1 MTPYHSQYWA
11 HLLTLK
17 GAGGTIE
24 NLTRSISSARVDLNP
39 HQIDAALFALRSPL
53 SKGAILADEVGLGKT
68 IEAGIVLSQRWA
80 ERKRRILLIVPA
92 TLRKQWQQELDE
104 KFYLPSFVLDG
115 GMFNRLRKQGE
126 TNPFMQNDKIVIC
139 SYHFIS
145 AKAPSVQGV
154 PWDLVVIDEAHRL
167 RNVFKPQSKMAR
179 RIADSIGPAQKLLL
193 TATPLQNSLMELYG
207 LVSIIDEHIFGD
219 AASFRDQF
227 VRAGSEAERNS
238 QLRNRLNPVCIRT
251 LRKQVVEYVSYTKR
265 IPITQDFTPSDDEH
279 QLYESVSAFLQREN
293 LVSLPASQR
302 HLITL
307 VLRKLLASST
317 FAIAGTLQGLVGRLR
332 EMQNNLP
339 KQQNQID
346 PVIETVEENDADD
359 DSLLIDESD
368 FESICELQDEW
379 EPDEEI
385 DGVAV
390 QVTSAEP
397 VTTTQP
403 QKTPAN
409 TGQDYIDPKLLEEE
423 LQELLGFSKLASR
436 ITINA
441 KGEALIPALEIA
453 LRRAAELG
461 AERKAVIFTESR
473 RTQTYL
479 FDLLSKKGYDGELV
493 LMNGSNADPLSKEIY
508 EDWLK
513 RHAGQ
518 ECVSGSKA
526 VDIKAA
532 IVEEFK
538 DRASILIATEAAAE
552 GVNLQFCSLVVNFD
566 LPWNPQRI
574 EQRIGRCHRYGQ
586 KHDVVVVNFL
596 NRRNQADE
604 RVFEILSEKFTL
616 FDGVFGASDQVLG
629 ALESGVD
636 IERRIAAVYQ
646 TCRDP
651 AQIAAAFDQ
660 LQSDLDDQI
669 KVRMDDT
676 RQVLLENFDEE
687 VAARLKVHRDKTLE
701 SLGER
706 ERWLLNLTRS
716 ELNGDAT
723 FDPNEPRFKLKKG
736 SDPDSA
742 KHPEGRS
749 GYRGLTPFSALARSG
764 YYHFDWRKANENG
777 DAFYRQEHPLAT
789 AIIESAIQR
798 KLNSATLNFNYA
810 AYGSV
815 VSVLE
820 PLLGQSGWL
829 ELSKLTINSLDVEEF
844 LLLTGVTD
852 DGTVLD
858 ADVCGKLL
866 SIPATVEDS
875 VEGLLPDLSASR
887 DTELTKRVREV
898 EQRNLK
904 HFDEEVLKLDHW
916 SDDLKQGLEREIKE
930 LDKEIRE
937 ARKVAALAA
946 SLAEKLEAQKQIKSL
961 ESNRKEK
968 RKRLYEAQ
976 DEIDSRRDELIGQ
989 IEVQLGQKKSVSPLF
1004 GVRWTLEG
1012 AK

>member
-1 MTPYHSQYWA
+1 MTPYQSQYWA

-17 GAGGTIE
+17 GAGGSIE
-24 NLTRSISSARVDLNP
+24 NLTRSISNARVDLNP
-39 HQIDAALFALRSPL
+39 HQVDAALFALRSPL

-104 KFYLPSFVLDG
+104 KFYLPSTVLDG
-115 GMFNRLRKQGE
+115 ASFNRLRNQGN
-126 TNPFMQNDKIVIC
+126 TNPFMQDDKIVIC
-139 SYHFIS
+139 SYHFVS
-145 AKAPSVQGV
+145 AKAACVQGV
-154 PWDLVVIDEAHRL
+154 PWDLIVIDEAHRL
-167 RNVFKPQSKMAR
+167 RNVFKPQNRMAR
-179 RIADSIGPAQKLLL
+179 RIADSIGPAHKLLL

-207 LVSIIDEHIFGD
+207 LVSIIDEHVFGD
-219 AASFRDQF
+219 AGSFRDQF
-227 VRAGSEAERNS
+227 VKAGSDSERNT
-238 QLRNRLNPVCIRT
+238 QLRCRLNPICIRT
-251 LRKQVVEYVSYTKR
+251 LRKQVIEYVPYTKR

-317 FAIAGTLQGLVGRLR
+317 FAIAGTLQGLVARLR
-332 EMQNNLP
+332 SIQDTQAAPSAVSKPEP
-339 KQQNQID
+339 IES
-346 PVIETVEENDADD
+346 VIASEDD
-359 DSLLIDESD
+359 DSLLIDETD
-368 FESICELQDEW
+368 FEPIFELRDEW
-379 EPDEEI
+379 EPEDDEEPEKP
-385 DGVAV
+385 AV
-390 QVTSAEP
+390 QP
-397 VTTTQP
+397 VAA
-403 QKTPAN
+403 QKPNPVQSDATPAEV
-409 TGQDYIDPKLLEEE
+409 QVDPVALEEE
-423 LQELLGFSKLASR
+423 LQELLGFSQLASR

-441 KGEALIPALEIA
+441 KGEALLPALETA
-453 LRRAAELG
+453 FKRASELG

-479 FDLLSKKGYDGELV
+479 FDLLSSHGYDGQLV
-493 LMNGSNADPLSKEIY
+493 LMNGSNADPLSKRIY
-508 EDWLK
+508 EDWIK

-518 ECVSGSKA
+518 ECVSGSKP

-538 DRASILIATEAAAE
+538 YRASILIATEAAAE

-596 NRRNQADE
+596 NRRNEADE
-604 RVFEILSEKFTL
+604 RVFELLSEKFQL

-646 TCRDP
+646 TCRTP
-651 AQIAAAFDQ
+651 AEIAAAFDQ
-660 LQSDLDDQI
+660 LQSELDDQI
-669 KVRMDDT
+669 QVRMDDT
-676 RQVLLENFDEE
+676 REVLLENFDEE

-706 ERWLLNLTRS
+706 ERWLFNLTRS
-716 ELNGDAT
+716 ELNGDAS
-723 FDPNEPRFKLKKG
+723 FDSNEPRFHYSG
-736 SDPDSA
+736 S
-742 KHPEGRS
+742 
-749 GYRGLTPFSALARSG
+749 LAQG
-764 YYHFDWRKANENG
+764 GHYHFDWKKANENG
-777 DAFYRQEHPLAT
+777 DSFYRLGHPLAT
-789 AIIESAIQR
+789 AIVERAIR
-798 KLNSATLNFNYA
+798 RDLKTATIAFDYA
-810 AYGSV
+810 SYGSV
-815 VSVLE
+815 VSLLE

-829 ELSKLTINSLDVEEF
+829 ELSKLTISSLDIEEF
-844 LLLTGVTD
+844 VVLTGMAD

-858 ADVCGKLL
+858 ADICSKLL
-866 SIPATVEDS
+866 SLPAHVVDEAA
-875 VEGLLPDLSASR
+875 EKIPDLSANRSA
-887 DTELTKRVREV
+887 EVTKRVKEV
-898 EQRNLK
+898 EQRNMK

-937 ARKVAALAA
+937 ARKVASLAG
-946 SLAEKLEAQKQIKSL
+946 SLAEKLEAQKHIKTL

-976 DEIDSRRDELIGQ
+976 DEIDSRRDELIEQ
-989 IEVQLGQKKSVSPLF
+989 IEGQLGQQKSLSSLF
-1004 GVRWTLEG
+1004 AIRWNLEG
-1012 AK
+1012 SK

>member
-1 MTPYHSQYWA
+1 MTPYQSQYWA

-17 GAGGTIE
+17 GAGGSIE
-24 NLTRSISSARVDLNP
+24 NLTRSISNARVDLNP
-39 HQIDAALFALRSPL
+39 HQVDAALFALRSPL

-104 KFYLPSFVLDG
+104 KFYLPSTVLDG
-115 GMFNRLRKQGE
+115 ASFNRLRAQGQP
-126 TNPFMQNDKIVIC
+126 NPFMQDDTIVIC
-139 SYHFIS
+139 SYHFVS
-145 AKAPSVQGV
+145 AKAASVHGV

-167 RNVFKPQSKMAR
+167 RNVFKPQNRMAR
-179 RIADSIGPAQKLLL
+179 RIADAIGPAHKLLL

-207 LVSIIDEHIFGD
+207 LVSLIDEHVFGD

-227 VRAGSEAERNS
+227 VKAASDVERNS
-238 QLRNRLNPVCIRT
+238 QLRSRLNSICIRT

-279 QLYESVSAFLQREN
+279 RLYESVSEFLQREN

-317 FAIAGTLQGLVGRLR
+317 FAIAGTLQGLVKRLR
-332 EMQNNLP
+332 NI
-339 KQQNQID
+339 QQSTFSSPRPLGGEGLGVRGCID
-346 PVIETVEENDADD
+346 NEF
-359 DSLLIDESD
+359 LLIDETD
-368 FESICELQDEW
+368 FEPIFELQDEW
-379 EPDEEI
+379 DPDDAPESSIPQTPRSSFEPTVS
-385 DGVAV
+385 VA
-390 QVTSAEP
+390 
-397 VTTTQP
+397 TQ
-403 QKTPAN
+403 QSN
-409 TGQDYIDPKLLEEE
+409 DQIDPVALEEE
-423 LQELLGFSKLASR
+423 LQELLGFSQLASR
-436 ITINA
+436 ITTNA
-441 KGEALIPALEIA
+441 KGEALLPALEIA
-453 LRRAAELG
+453 FNRASQLG

-479 FDLLSKKGYDGELV
+479 FDLLSSHGYAGQLV
-493 LMNGSNADPLSKEIY
+493 LMNGSNTDPLSKEIY
-508 EDWLK
+508 EDWIK

-518 ECVSGSKA
+518 ECVSGSKP

-596 NRRNQADE
+596 NRRNEADE
-604 RVFEILSEKFTL
+604 RVFELLSEKFQL

-646 TCRDP
+646 TCRTP
-651 AQIAAAFDQ
+651 TEIAAAFDQ
-660 LQSDLDDQI
+660 LQSELDDQI
-669 KVRMDDT
+669 QVRMDDT

-687 VAARLKVHRDKTLE
+687 VAARLRVHRDKTLE
-701 SLGER
+701 SLDER
-706 ERWLLNLTRS
+706 ERWLLNLTRC
-716 ELNGDAT
+716 ELNGDAA
-723 FDPNEPRFKLKKG
+723 FDSDEPRFHYTG
-736 SDPDSA
+736 
-742 KHPEGRS
+742 
-749 GYRGLTPFSALARSG
+749 TLAQHG
-764 YYHFDWRKANENG
+764 HYHFDWKKANENG
-777 DAFYRQEHPLAT
+777 DAFYRLGHPLASALVER
-789 AIIESAIQR
+789 AIHRNLKSA
-798 KLNSATLNFNYA
+798 SVAFDYA

-815 VSVLE
+815 ISLLE
-820 PLLGQSGWL
+820 PLLGKSGWL
-829 ELSKLTINSLDVEEF
+829 ELSKLTISSLDTEEF
-844 LLLTGVTD
+844 VVLTGLTD
-852 DGTVLD
+852 DGLVIDAEICAKLMSLPAYVLAEQVD
-858 ADVCGKLL
+858 Q
-866 SIPATVEDS
+866 IPDFSPNRS
-875 VEGLLPDLSASR
+875 VEV
-887 DTELTKRVREV
+887 TKRVKEV
-898 EQRNLK
+898 EQRNMK

-937 ARKVAALAA
+937 ARKVA
-946 SLAEKLEAQKQIKSL
+946 SLASSLADKLEAQKNIKTL

-976 DEIDSRRDELIGQ
+976 DEIDSRRDELIQRIEGQ
-989 IEVQLGQKKSVSPLF
+989 LHQQQSLSPLF
-1004 GVRWTLEG
+1004 TIRWNLKQNTNPSAIHPEWSRHVS
-1012 AK
+1012 

>member
-24 NLTRSISSARVDLNP
+24 NLTRSISNARVDLNP

-104 KFYLPSFVLDG
+104 KFYLPSLVLDG
-115 GMFNRLRKQGE
+115 AMFNRLRKQGE
-126 TNPFMQNDKIVIC
+126 TNPFMQDDKIVIC

-179 RIADSIGPAQKLLL
+179 RIADSIGPAHKLLL

-207 LVSIIDEHIFGD
+207 LVSIIDEHVFGD

-227 VRAGSEAERNS
+227 VRTGSEAERNS

-332 EMQNNLP
+332 AMQKDLP
-339 KQQNQID
+339 KQQNQTAL
-346 PVIETVEENDADD
+346 VIEAVEENYADD

-379 EPDEEI
+379 EPDEET
-385 DGVAV
+385 DGVAE

-409 TGQDYIDPKLLEEE
+409 TEQDYIDPKLLEEE

-479 FDLLSKKGYDGELV
+479 FDLLSKKGYEGELV
-493 LMNGSNADPLSKEIY
+493 LMNGSNADPLSKQVY

-646 TCRDP
+646 TCRNP

-660 LQSDLDDQI
+660 LQSDLDAQI
-669 KVRMDDT
+669 QVRMDDT

-723 FDPNEPRFKLKKG
+723 FDPNEPRFKYQGKV
-736 SDPDSA
+736 A
-742 KHPEGRS
+742 H
-749 GYRGLTPFSALARSG
+749 SG

-777 DAFYRQEHPLAT
+777 DAFYRQGHPLAT

-798 KLNSATLNFNYA
+798 KLDSATLNFNYS

-875 VEGLLPDLSASR
+875 VAGSLPDLSASR
-887 DTELTKRVREV
+887 DTEMTKRVREV
-898 EQRNLK
+898 EQRNMK

-976 DEIDSRRDELIGQ
+976 DEIDNRRDELIGQ
-989 IEVQLGQKKSVSPLF
+989 IEVQLGQQKSVSNLF
-1004 GVRWTLEG
+1004 TIRWALN
-1012 AK
+1012 

>member
-24 NLTRSISSARVDLNP
+24 NLTRSISNARVDLNP

-104 KFYLPSFVLDG
+104 KFYLPSLVLDG
-115 GMFNRLRKQGE
+115 AMFNRLRKQGE
-126 TNPFMQNDKIVIC
+126 KNPFMQDDKIVIC

-167 RNVFKPQSKMAR
+167 RNVYKPQSKMAR
-179 RIADSIGPAQKLLL
+179 RVAESVGPAHKLLL

-207 LVSIIDEHIFGD
+207 LVSVIDEHVFGD

-227 VRAGSEAERNS
+227 VRAGSEAQRNT

-293 LVSLPASQR
+293 LVSIPAGQR

-317 FAIAGTLQGLVGRLR
+317 FAIAGTLLGLVGRLR
-332 EMQNNLP
+332 AIQQGLP
-339 KQQNQID
+339 EQQFQPAPEAT
-346 PVIETVEENDADD
+346 PVAEDDASD

-379 EPDEEI
+379 EPDDEPEI
-385 DGVAV
+385 AV
-390 QVTSAEP
+390 EQTPPTDAAI
-397 VTTTQP
+397 
-403 QKTPAN
+403 KTPN
-409 TGQDYIDPKLLEEE
+409 LKPLKTEQEYIDPKMLDEE
-423 LQELLGFSKLASR
+423 LEELLGFSKLASR

-441 KGEALIPALEIA
+441 KGEALIPALEVA
-453 LRRAAELG
+453 LRRAGELG

-479 FDLLSKKGYDGELV
+479 FDLLSKQGYDGQLV
-493 LMNGSNADPLSKEIY
+493 LMNGSNTDPLSKRIY
-508 EDWLK
+508 EGWLK

-538 DRASILIATEAAAE
+538 DRATILIATEAAAE

-646 TCRDP
+646 TCRNP
-651 AQIAAAFDQ
+651 AQIAAAFDR
-660 LQSDLDDQI
+660 LQAELDEQI
-669 KVRMDDT
+669 QVRMDDT

-723 FDPNEPRFKLKKG
+723 FDPNEPRFKY
-736 SDPDSA
+736 
-742 KHPEGRS
+742 EGNVS
-749 GYRGLTPFSALARSG
+749 HSG
-764 YYHFDWRKANENG
+764 YYHFDWRKANELG
-777 DAFYRQEHPLAT
+777 DTFYRQGHPLAT
-789 AIIESAIQR
+789 DIIERSLQR
-798 KLNSATLNFNYA
+798 KLDSATLTFDYA
-810 AYGSV
+810 TYGSV
-815 VSVLE
+815 ISVLE

-829 ELSKLTINSLDVEEF
+829 ELSKLTIQSLDVEEF

-852 DGTVLD
+852 AGAVLD
-858 ADVCGKLL
+858 ADFCGKLL
-866 SIPATVEDS
+866 SLPAHAVDGRSGEIPDFSENRS
-875 VEGLLPDLSASR
+875 VEV
-887 DTELTKRVREV
+887 TKRVKEV
-898 EQRNLK
+898 EQRNMK

-930 LDKEIRE
+930 LDKEIRDV
-937 ARKVAALAA
+937 RKMAALAA
-946 SLAEKLEAQKQIKSL
+946 TLAEKLEAQKHIKAL

-989 IEVQLGQKKSVSPLF
+989 IEIQLSQQKSVSPLF
-1004 GVRWTLEG
+1004 AIRWTMEG

>member
-1 MTPYHSQYWA
+1 MTPYQSQYWA
-11 HLLTLK
+11 HLLTLR

-24 NLTRSISSARVDLNP
+24 NLTRSISNARVDLNP

-104 KFYLPSFVLDG
+104 KFYLPSLVLDG
-115 GMFNRLRKQGE
+115 ALFNHLRKQGE
-126 TNPFMQNDKIVIC
+126 KNPFIQDEKIVIC

-145 AKAPSVQGV
+145 TKAPSVQGV

-167 RNVFKPQSKMAR
+167 RNVYKPQSKMAR
-179 RIADSIGPAQKLLL
+179 RIAESVGPAHKLLL

-207 LVSIIDEHIFGD
+207 LVSVIDEHIFGD

-227 VRAGSEAERNS
+227 VRAGNDAERNT
-238 QLRNRLNPVCIRT
+238 QLRSRLSPVCSRT

-279 QLYESVSAFLQREN
+279 QLYESVSAFLQREK
-293 LVSLPASQR
+293 LVSIPASQR

-317 FAIAGTLQGLVGRLR
+317 FAIAGTLEGLVGRLR
-332 EMQNNLP
+332 AI
-339 KQQNQID
+339 QQGLTERQYQSA
-346 PVIETVEENDADD
+346 PVAGPSVEDD
-359 DSLLIDESD
+359 GDSVSLLLDESD
-368 FESICELQDEW
+368 FEPICELQDEW
-379 EPDEEI
+379 ELDDEPEI
-385 DGVAV
+385 AV
-390 QVTSAEP
+390 EQARPSDSVTKAPRSK
-397 VTTTQP
+397 TQKS
-403 QKTPAN
+403 Q
-409 TGQDYIDPKLLEEE
+409 QEHIDPRMLNEEME
-423 LQELLGFSKLASR
+423 ELLGFSKLASR

-441 KGEALIPALEIA
+441 KGEALIPALEVA
-453 LRRAAELG
+453 LRRAGELG

-479 FDLLSKKGYDGELV
+479 FDLLSTQGYAGQLV
-493 LMNGSNADPLSKEIY
+493 LMNGSNTDQLSKEIY
-508 EDWLK
+508 EGWLK

-518 ECVSGSKA
+518 ECVSGSKP

-538 DRASILIATEAAAE
+538 DRATILLATEAAAE

-646 TCRDP
+646 TCRDS
-651 AQIAAAFDQ
+651 AQIAAAFDR
-660 LQSDLDDQI
+660 LQAELDEQI
-669 KVRMDDT
+669 QVRMDDT

-716 ELNGDAT
+716 ELNGEAA
-723 FDPNEPRFKLKKG
+723 FDPNEPRFKY
-736 SDPDSA
+736 
-742 KHPEGRS
+742 EGKV
-749 GYRGLTPFSALARSG
+749 AQSG
-764 YYHFDWRKANENG
+764 YYHFDWRKANEHG
-777 DAFYRQEHPLAT
+777 DTFYRQGHPLA
-789 AIIESAIQR
+789 ANIIDRAIQR
-798 KLNSATLNFNYA
+798 KLDSATLIFDYK

-820 PLLGQSGWL
+820 PLLGQSGWMD
-829 ELSKLTINSLDVEEF
+829 LSKLTIHSLDVEEF

-852 DGTVLD
+852 AGTLLDGDL
-858 ADVCGKLL
+858 CGKLISLPAHTSESQTGGFPGL
-866 SIPATVEDS
+866 SENQS
-875 VEGLLPDLSASR
+875 VEV
-887 DTELTKRVREV
+887 TKRVKEV
-898 EQRNLK
+898 EQRNMK

-937 ARKVAALAA
+937 VRRMAVLAA
-946 SLAEKLEAQKQIKSL
+946 TLTEKLEAQKQIKSL
-961 ESNRKEK
+961 EANRKEK
-968 RKRLYEAQ
+968 RKQYYEAQ
-976 DEIDSRRDELIGQ
+976 DEIDSHRDELIGQ
-989 IEVQLGQKKSVSPLF
+989 IEIQLGQQQSVSKLF
-1004 GVRWTLEG
+1004 TIRWALN
-1012 AK
+1012 

>member
-17 GAGGTIE
+17 GADGSIE
-24 NLTRSISSARVDLNP
+24 NLTRSISNARVDLNP

-53 SKGAILADEVGLGKT
+53 SKGVILADEVGLGKT

-104 KFYLPSFVLDG
+104 KFYLPSVVLDG
-115 GMFNRLRKQGE
+115 PRFNQLRKAGNG
-126 TNPFMQNDKIVIC
+126 NPFMQDDSIVIC
-139 SYHFIS
+139 SYHFVS

-167 RNVFKPQSKMAR
+167 RNVFKPQSRMAR
-179 RIADSIGPAQKLLL
+179 QIADSIVPAHKLLL

-207 LVSIIDEHIFGD
+207 LVSIIDEHVFGD

-227 VRAGSEAERNS
+227 VKAGSEAERN
-238 QLRNRLNPVCIRT
+238 QHLRSRLNPVCIRT

-265 IPITQDFTPSDDEH
+265 IPITQDFTPSDEE
-279 QLYESVSAFLQREN
+279 QRLYESVSAFLQRN
-293 LVSLPASQR
+293 SLVSLPASQR

-317 FAIAGTLQGLVGRLR
+317 FAIAGTLLGLVDRLR
-332 EMQNNLP
+332 AMQRAAQYRP
-339 KQQNQID
+339 PAPATPAVFQEPD
-346 PVIETVEENDADD
+346 EDD
-359 DSLLIDESD
+359 KSLLIDESD

-379 EPDEEI
+379 EAEDDSLESIAKATTE
-385 DGVAV
+385 AT
-390 QVTSAEP
+390 QVMNQESDSPTLKPGE
-397 VTTTQP
+397 
-403 QKTPAN
+403 
-409 TGQDYIDPKLLEEE
+409 YMDPKKIEEE
-423 LQELLGFSKLASR
+423 LEEILGFSKLASR

-441 KGEALIPALEIA
+441 KGEALLPALDAA
-453 LRRAAELG
+453 LNRAEQLG
-461 AERKAVIFTESR
+461 AKRKAVVFTESR

-479 FDLLSKKGYDGELV
+479 FDLLSQRGYAGQLV
-493 LMNGSNADPLSKEIY
+493 LMNGSNSDPLSKQVY
-508 EDWLK
+508 LDWLK
-513 RHAGQ
+513 RHEGRD
-518 ECVSGSKA
+518 CISGSKP

-532 IVEEFK
+532 IIEEFR

-586 KHDVVVVNFL
+586 QHDVVVVNFL

-604 RVFEILSEKFTL
+604 RVFELLSEKFNL
-616 FDGVFGASDQVLG
+616 FDGVFGVSDQVLG

-646 TCRDP
+646 TCRTP
-651 AQIAAAFDQ
+651 EQIAAAFDQ
-660 LQSDLDDQI
+660 LQSELDGEIQT
-669 KVRMDDT
+669 RLEDT

-687 VAARLKVHRDKTLE
+687 VTTRLKVHRDRTLE
-701 SLGER
+701 SLSDR

-716 ELNGDAT
+716 ELNGEAT
-723 FDPNEPRFKLKKG
+723 FEPAEPRFRYTG
-736 SDPDSA
+736 NVA
-742 KHPEGRS
+742 HQGN
-749 GYRGLTPFSALARSG
+749 
-764 YYHFDWRKANENG
+764 YHFDWKKANQNR
-777 DAFYRQEHPLAT
+777 DTFYRQGHPLAT
-789 AIIESAIQR
+789 SIIESALER
-798 KLNSATLNFNYA
+798 KLNTATLTFNYA

-815 VSVLE
+815 VSLLE
-820 PLLGQSGWL
+820 PLIGESGWL
-829 ELSKLTINSLDVEEF
+829 ELSKLSITSLDVEEF
-844 LLLTGVTD
+844 LLLAGRTD
-852 DGTVLD
+852 SGIDLD
-858 ADVCGKLL
+858 AEICSKLML
-866 SIPATVEDS
+866 IPACVSESVNDS
-875 VEGLLPDLSASR
+875 PPDLSAIR
-887 DTELTKRVREV
+887 DDEMTTRVREV
-898 EQRNLK
+898 EQRNMK

-930 LDKEIRE
+930 LDNEIRE
-937 ARKVAALAA
+937 ARKVAASA
-946 SLAEKLEAQKQIKSL
+946 SSLSEKLEAQKRIKQL
-961 ESNRKEK
+961 ESDRKEK

-989 IEVQLGQKKSVSPLF
+989 IEVQLGQQKSVASLF
-1004 GVRWTLEG
+1004 TFRWKLTTSN
-1012 AK
+1012 